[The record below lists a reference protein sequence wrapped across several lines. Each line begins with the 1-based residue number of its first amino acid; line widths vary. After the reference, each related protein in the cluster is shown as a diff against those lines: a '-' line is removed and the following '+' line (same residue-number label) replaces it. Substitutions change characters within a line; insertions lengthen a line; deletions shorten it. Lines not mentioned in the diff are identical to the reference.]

1 MLNADNDIPCKCNYI
16 RNSYEFKEDAGED
29 YYSRS
34 VMFNIYFSKD
44 ILPCGLKVE
53 SFNMVF
59 DDAFGK
65 ETDGFNTA
73 DKEFISYEDVK
84 GFVLKDVDVASDD
97 CPKGSSG
104 CNYKGDIVLA
114 DGSIVENVTT
124 SFDLYSSGNIAAYMR
139 SMALL
144 SRYYRRYGDNIDV
157 NKLRYDLAIVP
168 DLGGNAISAYLEY
181 KQSDGIDLST
191 DINKFKLVQVDGNDS
206 KLVSS
211 VDKQT
216 YITDVPEVIE
226 PDVSDDKCVE

>member
-1 MLNADNDIPCKCNYI
+1 MVFVTAQMKRVGVLDMYI
-16 RNSYEFKEDAGED
+16 
-29 YYSRS
+29 YSS
-34 VMFNIYFSKD
+34 
-44 ILPCGLKVE
+44 CGLKVE
-53 SFNMVF
+53 PFNMVF

-65 ETDGFNTA
+65 ETDGFNTT

-84 GFVLKDVDVASDD
+84 GFVLKDVDVSSDD

-144 SRYYRRYGDNIDV
+144 SRSYRRYGDNIDV
-157 NKLRYDLAIVP
+157 NKLRQDLAIVP

-191 DINKFKLVQVDGNDS
+191 DINKFKLVQVDGKDS
-206 KLVSS
+206 KLVSN

-216 YITDVPEVIE
+216 YITDVPEVTKS
-226 PDVSDDKCVE
+226 DVSDDKCVE